1 MKARAHFIN
10 VPPMISANID
20 QHKKCIFIYV
30 NFGIYLYM
38 YLERKCEKLIAIRFC
53 CKNVLRNFLSPI
65 KTI

>member
-1 MKARAHFIN
+1 MKETAHFLLMFAN
-10 VPPMISANID
+10 DFCNID

-30 NFGIYLYM
+30 NFGI